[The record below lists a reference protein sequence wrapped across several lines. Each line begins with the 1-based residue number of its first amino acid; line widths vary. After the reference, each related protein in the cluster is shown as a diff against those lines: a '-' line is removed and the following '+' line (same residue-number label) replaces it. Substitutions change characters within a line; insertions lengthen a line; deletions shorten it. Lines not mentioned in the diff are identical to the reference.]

1 MPSSKGVSCSQ
12 PAESPARAGP
22 EAIPTLSWGCLCE
35 VQRLGDLSKVGS
47 MSSRVE
53 PRAQV
58 SEAVE
63 FPVLV
68 GNRRCGRCQADGSGH
83 LRPMLLTILHGHTSD
98 GDLMGAPQ
106 HLEKAAAQ

>member
-1 MPSSKGVSCSQ
+1 MACWNRCVLSEARSVHGVWESGSKTVMPSSKAVSRSQ

-22 EAIPTLSWGCLCE
+22 EAIPTLSWGGLCE
-35 VQRLGDLSKVGS
+35 VQRLGDLSKAAR

-63 FPVLV
+63 FPV
-68 GNRRCGRCQADGSGH
+68 
-83 LRPMLLTILHGHTSD
+83 
-98 GDLMGAPQ
+98 
-106 HLEKAAAQ
+106 